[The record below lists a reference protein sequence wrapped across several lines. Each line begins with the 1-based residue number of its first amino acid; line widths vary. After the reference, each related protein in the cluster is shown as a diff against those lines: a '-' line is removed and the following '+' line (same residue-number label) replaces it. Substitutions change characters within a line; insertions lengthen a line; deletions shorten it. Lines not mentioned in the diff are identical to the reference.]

1 MRAAIYNRCST
12 EEENQKSALM
22 IQAAESLEVV
32 QKKGWELIWQYVEA
46 QSGTSTRKRLE
57 YQKMITHIEEGR
69 YDVIVIK
76 SIDRLARNAKD
87 WYLFLD
93 CIARNHVKLYL
104 YLEQKF
110 YLPEDALLT
119 GIKAI
124 LAEQFSKE
132 LSQKMKSAHRRRQE
146 KGEGFNIT
154 REMFGFDKV
163 ARDRY
168 VPNEKEAAFFRL
180 ACSYALEGMGY
191 RRISNLLY
199 EAGARSRK
207 GERIGPAQWRKML
220 LSERACGTVI
230 LHREEYD
237 LETGEKRKVPR
248 EQWIVLENALPALIT
263 RQEHDRVLKA
273 LSGRSRK
280 KQVPVYHGKY
290 PLSGKLVCGQ
300 CGSVFYRLKGE
311 KSIRWKCARAVNEGR
326 DRGEGTGCSSPI
338 LSQELLFSLLGKTLT
353 EERWL
358 EKQREVF
365 LKDLCMVL
373 KMGEDRGQKE
383 DREKEKER
391 QRLIRRKR
399 EKLLEKLLAG
409 VVEDEDYR
417 QMMERLNREEK
428 AQKGVLADIKE
439 ENRPYTDSRAH
450 FLKLQE
456 QIEEKHLWE
465 EAVARAL
472 LQEIRQI
479 RVQEDGRLDIQFAAY
494 REPGVYYGRT
504 ETGGGEILS
513 LFYPVRPERK
523 NRSGSAR
530 GSGNDHAQ
538 DGGHEGG

>member
-132 LSQKMKSAHRRRQE
+132 LSQKMKNAHRRRQE
-146 KGEGFNIT
+146 KGEGLNIT

-300 CGSVFYRLKGE
+300 CGSVFYRLKG
-311 KSIRWKCARAVNEGR
+311 
-326 DRGEGTGCSSPI
+326 
-338 LSQELLFSLLGKTLT
+338 
-353 EERWL
+353 
-358 EKQREVF
+358 
-365 LKDLCMVL
+365 
-373 KMGEDRGQKE
+373 
-383 DREKEKER
+383 
-391 QRLIRRKR
+391 
-399 EKLLEKLLAG
+399 
-409 VVEDEDYR
+409 
-417 QMMERLNREEK
+417 
-428 AQKGVLADIKE
+428 
-439 ENRPYTDSRAH
+439 
-450 FLKLQE
+450 
-456 QIEEKHLWE
+456 
-465 EAVARAL
+465 
-472 LQEIRQI
+472 
-479 RVQEDGRLDIQFAAY
+479 
-494 REPGVYYGRT
+494 
-504 ETGGGEILS
+504 
-513 LFYPVRPERK
+513 
-523 NRSGSAR
+523 
-530 GSGNDHAQ
+530 
-538 DGGHEGG
+538 